1 MKEKILMILS
11 TILEVIMYIIYLPIA
26 AVAVC
31 FGAIAVT
38 VRGIFAKILSG
49 NAYEEGTYEDAL
61 IKLLNLLL

>member
-1 MKEKILMILS
+1 MKEKILMILI

-31 FGAIAVT
+31 FGTIAIT
-38 VRGIFAKILSG
+38 VKGAFAKILSG
-49 NAYEEGTYEDAL
+49 NAYEEDTYEDTL